1 MKIARELLIIATLI
15 ISPPTYSE
23 KGEVCFYELD
33 DFRGESFCSNE
44 GEIKSTYHDGFNN
57 KIESISVPPGMVV
70 TLYDDIDLSGNK
82 LKLKNDINLPGL
94 KKSGFYNKVNSYKIA
109 PAICFYTE
117 DEFQGSST
125 CLASNQ
131 QIDFYHDTEAI
142 IESDRQALPIYNDS
156 IQSITIPPG
165 MIATIYKDDNFRSP
179 FFKLTESITDN
190 NLKALEMS
198 DAITG
203 IKVSKIKGLNCD
215 QQCVIVNSH
224 KIKLADVF
232 GEYWNDERLKNKQVL
247 LVFNSQDIGEN
258 DIYDIKF
265 FSSPAISINKRFIT
279 FSDHRMV
286 DKFYFERYRKN
297 DNLSFII
304 QIQED
309 SVEVQ
314 YIQTLNHDLVDVS
327 PIISFERDT
336 EITTPQEI
344 TITNYNKNNP
354 LVLAK
359 SILTADTGEQDW
371 EKRDLTQTSK
381 IICAFTPF
389 LNIYNYLIQGKCQ
402 QLDGLVF
409 SADSFFNSNTKG
421 KTLHIAGNSSPLKPK
436 SAPKAEP
443 QIPERIDNHMTLT
456 YIDNNKHRH
465 SLSLPAVAK
474 TCMVPLHSLL
484 NSRPIR
490 QIRPQC
496 IDWTLEIMTDFTFL
510 FGHSLETWNTAF
522 FGRVID
528 SIVRTGST
536 GTVVEDQEVENRLIQ
551 AVKEKVTDRTTNNA
565 LADIKTAFDYA
576 QLGYLSYSF
585 YSSSDEPPARVE
597 RLPLGIYELLLENFI
612 YTHTTPIII
621 SQGLPVEQ
629 PDLEFEIEILPTL
642 TYMEEAKLSDAE
654 VRDAKAMRRK
664 LNETMTHWEHQ
675 YEQGYPAQ
683 GTSASA
689 GTSADAMTDE
699 NSDALTRL
707 LNAGN
712 IVTGII
718 KRRLRLHRAGE
729 VYVVVKLQGRII
741 AIILADRFNREDEV
755 ELVASA
761 TQPDFVLHPDREGTV
776 RGAGTAAVRALGRY
790 LQQQGAKTL
799 YSEVISQPSARVK
812 QKVGFNFK
820 GEF

>member
-1 MKIARELLIIATLI
+1 
-15 ISPPTYSE
+15 
-23 KGEVCFYELD
+23 
-33 DFRGESFCSNE
+33 NE

-359 SILTADTGEQDW
+359 SI
-371 EKRDLTQTSK
+371 
-381 IICAFTPF
+381 
-389 LNIYNYLIQGKCQ
+389 
-402 QLDGLVF
+402 
-409 SADSFFNSNTKG
+409 
-421 KTLHIAGNSSPLKPK
+421 
-436 SAPKAEP
+436 
-443 QIPERIDNHMTLT
+443 
-456 YIDNNKHRH
+456 
-465 SLSLPAVAK
+465 
-474 TCMVPLHSLL
+474 
-484 NSRPIR
+484 
-490 QIRPQC
+490 
-496 IDWTLEIMTDFTFL
+496 
-510 FGHSLETWNTAF
+510 
-522 FGRVID
+522 
-528 SIVRTGST
+528 
-536 GTVVEDQEVENRLIQ
+536 
-551 AVKEKVTDRTTNNA
+551 
-565 LADIKTAFDYA
+565 
-576 QLGYLSYSF
+576 
-585 YSSSDEPPARVE
+585 
-597 RLPLGIYELLLENFI
+597 
-612 YTHTTPIII
+612 
-621 SQGLPVEQ
+621 
-629 PDLEFEIEILPTL
+629 
-642 TYMEEAKLSDAE
+642 
-654 VRDAKAMRRK
+654 
-664 LNETMTHWEHQ
+664 
-675 YEQGYPAQ
+675 
-683 GTSASA
+683 
-689 GTSADAMTDE
+689 
-699 NSDALTRL
+699 
-707 LNAGN
+707 
-712 IVTGII
+712 
-718 KRRLRLHRAGE
+718 
-729 VYVVVKLQGRII
+729 
-741 AIILADRFNREDEV
+741 
-755 ELVASA
+755 
-761 TQPDFVLHPDREGTV
+761 
-776 RGAGTAAVRALGRY
+776 
-790 LQQQGAKTL
+790 
-799 YSEVISQPSARVK
+799 
-812 QKVGFNFK
+812 
-820 GEF
+820 

>member
-1 MKIARELLIIATLI
+1 MKIARELLIIAILI
-15 ISPPTYSE
+15 ISHPTHSE
-23 KGEVCFYELD
+23 QGEVCFYKLE
-33 DFRGESFCSNE
+33 DFRGESFCSAE
-44 GEIKSTYHDGFNN
+44 GETKSTYHDDLDN
-57 KIESISVPPGMVV
+57 KIESISVPLGMVA
-70 TLYDDIDLSGNK
+70 TLYDDINFSGKK
-82 LKLKNDINLPGL
+82 LILKNDINLQDL
-94 KKSGFYNKVNSYKIA
+94 KSLGFYNKIYSYKIA

-117 DEFQGSST
+117 DEFQGRKT

-131 QIDFYHDTEAI
+131 QIDFYHDIEAI

-156 IQSITIPPG
+156 IQSIKVPHG

-224 KIKLADVF
+224 KMKLADVF

-258 DIYDIKF
+258 DSYDIKF
-265 FSSPAISINKRFIT
+265 FSSPAISINQRIIT
-279 FSDHRMV
+279 FSDHRMI
-286 DKFYFERYRKN
+286 DKFYFERYKKN

-304 QIQED
+304 QIKED
-309 SVEVQ
+309 IVEVQ
-314 YIQTLNHDLVDVS
+314 YIQTLEHDLVDIS

-336 EITTPQEI
+336 EINTPQEI
-344 TITNYNKNNP
+344 IITNYNGDNP

-359 SILTADTGEQDW
+359 SILTADTGEQVW

-409 SADSFFNSNTKG
+409 SADAYFNSNTKG

-436 SAPKAEP
+436 PARQAEP
-443 QIPERIDNHMTLT
+443 PIPEGVDNRMTLT

-484 NSRPIR
+484 NARPIR

-510 FGHSLETWNTAF
+510 FGHSLETWNAAF
-522 FGRVID
+522 FGRMVD
-528 SIVRTGST
+528 SIIRTGST
-536 GTVVEDQEVENRLIQ
+536 GTVVEDQEVEKRLIQ

-597 RLPLGIYELLLENFI
+597 LLPLGIYELLLENFI
-612 YTHTTPIII
+612 YTHTTPVII
-621 SQGLPVEQ
+621 SQSQPVEQ
-629 PDLEFEIEILPTL
+629 TELEFEIEILPTL
-642 TYMEEAKLSDAE
+642 TFMEETKLSDAE
-654 VRDAKAMRRK
+654 VRNAKAMRRK
-664 LNETMTHWEHQ
+664 LNETIDQWEHQ
-675 YEQGYPAQ
+675 YEQGYLAQ
-683 GTSASA
+683 GA
-689 GTSADAMTDE
+689 SADAMTHE
-699 NSDALTRL
+699 NSDAFSKL

-718 KRRLRLHRAGE
+718 KRRLKLHRAGE
-729 VYVVVKLQGRII
+729 IYVVVKLQGRII
-741 AIILADRFNREDEV
+741 AIILADRFNQEDEV
-755 ELVASA
+755 ELVASV
-761 TQPDFVLHPDREGTV
+761 TQPDFVLYPEREGTV
-776 RGAGTAAVRALGRY
+776 RGAGTAAVRALARY
-790 LQQQGAKTL
+790 LQQQGARTL

-820 GEF
+820 SEF

>member
-1 MKIARELLIIATLI
+1 MKIAKELLIIAILI

-23 KGEVCFYELD
+23 QGEVCFYELE
-33 DFRGESFCSNE
+33 DFRGESFCTKE
-44 GEIKSTYHDGFNN
+44 GETKSTHHDNFDN
-57 KIESISVPPGMVV
+57 KIESISVPPGMII

-82 LKLKNDINLPGL
+82 LRLKNDINLQEL
-94 KKSGFYNKVNSYKIA
+94 KKSGFYKKINSYKTA

-117 DEFQGSST
+117 DNFQGSST

-131 QIDFYHDTEAI
+131 QIDFYYDAAAI

-156 IQSITIPPG
+156 IQSITIPQG
-165 MIATIYKDDNFRSP
+165 MMATVYKNDNFHSP

-190 NLKALEMS
+190 NLKALGMS
-198 DAITG
+198 NAITST
-203 IKVSKIKGLNCD
+203 KVSKIKGLNCD
-215 QQCVIVNSH
+215 QQCVIVNSY
-224 KIKLADVF
+224 KIKLADAF
-232 GEYWNDERLKNKQVL
+232 GEYWNDERLENKQVL

-258 DIYDIKF
+258 DNYDIKF

-279 FSDHRMV
+279 FADHRQV
-286 DKFYFERYRKN
+286 NKFYFERYQKN

-309 SVEVQ
+309 FVEVQ

-327 PIISFERDT
+327 PIISFDRDT
-336 EITTPQEI
+336 EISTPQEI
-344 TITNYNKNNP
+344 IITNYNNNNP

-359 SILTADTGEQDW
+359 SILTADTGIQDW

-402 QLDGLVF
+402 QLDGIVF
-409 SADSFFNSNTKG
+409 SAYAYFNSNTKG

-436 SAPKAEP
+436 STAKAEP
-443 QIPERIDNHMTLT
+443 QMPEGVNNHMTLT

-474 TCMVPLHSLL
+474 TCMVPLRSLL
-484 NSRPIR
+484 NSRPKR
-490 QIRPQC
+490 QIRSQC
-496 IDWTLEIMTDFTFL
+496 VDWTLEIMTDFTLL
-510 FGHSLETWNTAF
+510 FGHSLETWNSAF
-522 FGRVID
+522 FGRVVD

-551 AVKEKVTDRTTNNA
+551 AIKEKIVDRTTNNA
-565 LADIKTAFDYA
+565 LGDIKSAFDYA

-597 RLPLGIYELLLENFI
+597 LLPLGIYELLLENFT

-621 SQGLPVEQ
+621 SQGQPVEQ
-629 PDLEFEIEILPTL
+629 TELEFEIEILPTL
-642 TYMEEAKLSDAE
+642 TFMEEAKLSDAE
-654 VRDAKAMRRK
+654 ARDARAMRKK
-664 LNETMTHWEHQ
+664 LNETIDQWEHQ
-675 YEQGYPAQ
+675 YERSYPAQ
-683 GTSASA
+683 GASA
-689 GTSADAMTDE
+689 GASADAMTDE
-699 NSDALTRL
+699 NSDAFTKL

-729 VYVVVKLQGRII
+729 IYVVVKLQGRII
-741 AIILADRFNREDEV
+741 AIVLADRFNREDEV

-761 TQPDFVLHPDREGTV
+761 TQPDFVLHPEREGTV

>member
-1 MKIARELLIIATLI
+1 
-15 ISPPTYSE
+15 
-23 KGEVCFYELD
+23 
-33 DFRGESFCSNE
+33 
-44 GEIKSTYHDGFNN
+44 
-57 KIESISVPPGMVV
+57 
-70 TLYDDIDLSGNK
+70 
-82 LKLKNDINLPGL
+82 
-94 KKSGFYNKVNSYKIA
+94 
-109 PAICFYTE
+109 
-117 DEFQGSST
+117 
-125 CLASNQ
+125 
-131 QIDFYHDTEAI
+131 
-142 IESDRQALPIYNDS
+142 
-156 IQSITIPPG
+156 
-165 MIATIYKDDNFRSP
+165 
-179 FFKLTESITDN
+179 
-190 NLKALEMS
+190 
-198 DAITG
+198 
-203 IKVSKIKGLNCD
+203 
-215 QQCVIVNSH
+215 
-224 KIKLADVF
+224 
-232 GEYWNDERLKNKQVL
+232 
-247 LVFNSQDIGEN
+247 
-258 DIYDIKF
+258 
-265 FSSPAISINKRFIT
+265 
-279 FSDHRMV
+279 
-286 DKFYFERYRKN
+286 
-297 DNLSFII
+297 
-304 QIQED
+304 
-309 SVEVQ
+309 
-314 YIQTLNHDLVDVS
+314 
-327 PIISFERDT
+327 
-336 EITTPQEI
+336 
-344 TITNYNKNNP
+344 
-354 LVLAK
+354 
-359 SILTADTGEQDW
+359 
-371 EKRDLTQTSK
+371 
-381 IICAFTPF
+381 
-389 LNIYNYLIQGKCQ
+389 NYLIQGKCQ

>member
-1 MKIARELLIIATLI
+1 MKIIIKLLISAMLI
-15 ISPPTYSE
+15 ISNPIYSDE
-23 KGEVCFYELD
+23 GNICFYEFD
-33 DFRGESFCSNE
+33 NFGGESFCSVE
-44 GEIKSTYHDGFNN
+44 GEKKSAYNGGFDN
-57 KIESISVPPGMVV
+57 KIESISVPSGMII
-70 TLYDDIDLSGNK
+70 TLYDDIDYSGNK
-82 LKLKNDINLPGL
+82 LILKNDINLQKL
-94 KKSGFYNKVNSYKIA
+94 KSSGFYKKINSYQIA

-117 DEFQGSST
+117 DEFQGNST

-142 IESDRQALPIYNDS
+142 LESDRKILPIYNDS
-156 IQSITIPPG
+156 IQSITVPQG
-165 MIATIYKDDNFRSP
+165 MIATIYKNDDFHPP

-190 NLKALEMS
+190 NLKSLEMS
-198 DAITG
+198 DAISG
-203 IKVSKIKGLNCD
+203 IKVSQSKGLSCD

-224 KIKLADVF
+224 KIQLPEVF

-247 LVFNSQDIGEN
+247 LVFNSKDIGEN
-258 DIYDIKF
+258 DNFDIQF
-265 FSSPAISINKRFIT
+265 FSSPAISIHKRFIT

-286 DKFYFERYRKN
+286 DKFYFERYKYN
-297 DNLSFII
+297 DSLSFII
-304 QIQED
+304 QIQKD
-309 SVEVQ
+309 TVEVQ
-314 YIQTLNHDLVDVS
+314 YIQTLSHYLVDVS
-327 PIISFERDT
+327 PIISFARDT
-336 EITTPQEI
+336 EISTPQEI
-344 TITNYNKNNP
+344 IITNYNKNNP
-354 LVLAK
+354 LVLEK
-359 SILTADTGEQDW
+359 SILTADTGEQNW

-409 SADSFFNSNTKG
+409 SAHAFFNSSTKG
-421 KTLHIAGNSSPLKPK
+421 KTLHIAGKSSPLKQNTLQK
-436 SAPKAEP
+436 VESIAPEGV
-443 QIPERIDNHMTLT
+443 DNHMTLT

-465 SLSLPAVAK
+465 SLSLPAAAK

-484 NSRPIR
+484 NSRPTR

-496 IDWTLEIMTDFTFL
+496 IDWTLEVMTDFTFL
-510 FGHSLETWNTAF
+510 FGHNLETWNTAF

-528 SIVRTGST
+528 SIIRTGST

-551 AVKEKVTDRTTNNA
+551 AVKEKIIDKTTNNSF
-565 LADIKTAFDYA
+565 ADIKTAFDYA
-576 QLGYLSYSF
+576 QLSYLSYSF
-585 YSSSDEPPARVE
+585 YSSSDEPPSQVE
-597 RLPLGIYELLLENFI
+597 LLPLGIYELLLENFI

-621 SQGLPVEQ
+621 SQGEPVEQ
-629 PDLEFEIEILPTL
+629 AELEFEIEILPTL
-642 TYMEEAKLSDAE
+642 TLMEESKLSDAE
-654 VRDAKAMRRK
+654 VRNAKAMRRK
-664 LNETMTHWEHQ
+664 LNETIDQWEHQ
-675 YEQGYPAQ
+675 YEQGYSAQ
-683 GTSASA
+683 GA
-689 GTSADAMTDE
+689 SADAMMDE
-699 NSDALTRL
+699 NSDAFTRL

-718 KRRLRLHRAGE
+718 KRRLRLHRPGE
-729 VYVVVKLQGRII
+729 IYVVVKLQGRII

-761 TQPDFVLHPDREGTV
+761 TQPDFVLHPEREGTV

-790 LQQQGAKTL
+790 LQQQGARTL

>member
-1 MKIARELLIIATLI
+1 
-15 ISPPTYSE
+15 
-23 KGEVCFYELD
+23 
-33 DFRGESFCSNE
+33 
-44 GEIKSTYHDGFNN
+44 
-57 KIESISVPPGMVV
+57 
-70 TLYDDIDLSGNK
+70 
-82 LKLKNDINLPGL
+82 
-94 KKSGFYNKVNSYKIA
+94 
-109 PAICFYTE
+109 
-117 DEFQGSST
+117 
-125 CLASNQ
+125 
-131 QIDFYHDTEAI
+131 
-142 IESDRQALPIYNDS
+142 
-156 IQSITIPPG
+156 

-551 AVKEKVTDRTTNNA
+551 AVKEKITDRTTNNSF
-565 LADIKTAFDYA
+565 ADIKTAFDYA
-576 QLGYLSYSF
+576 QLSYLSYSF

-664 LNETMTHWEHQ
+664 LNETMAHWEHQ

-683 GTSASA
+683 GASA
-689 GTSADAMTDE
+689 GASTSADAMTDE